1 MFIKQICIK
10 NFKSIQDL
18 ELSNFKKIN
27 LFIGRPNVGKSNII
41 EALSMFSIPY
51 LKFYNTKKITYF
63 TRLENEVELFFD
75 GDITKPIEIRVDE
88 NYCLMH
94 YSGAEGLIL
103 NLNNN
108 LFKINEKFLIDKQEK
123 GFTDIQQL
131 IWESDIKRYIFTN
144 AKFPSKQAKYLIPP
158 FGSNVLDI
166 IEKLPSLKKMLI
178 ELFETY
184 HLHLVFDKASQSLKI
199 MKNNISTKEIFLL
212 PYHSIADTL
221 RRVIFFKTAVISNQN
236 SVLLFEEPEAHSF
249 PPYIVHITQEIINS
263 KSNQFFITTHS
274 PFIVN
279 DFLENAMNDLA
290 IFIVDYKDNQTVVKS
305 LSESEISEVYQYGI
319 DLFTNI
325 ETFL

>member
-1 MFIKQICIK
+1 MYIQQLSIK
-10 NFKSIQDL
+10 NFKSIKDL

-27 LFIGRPNVGKSNII
+27 LFIGRPNVGKSNIV
-41 EALSMFSIPY
+41 EAISLFSLPY

-63 TRLENEVELFFD
+63 TRLENESELFFE
-75 GDITKPIEIRVDE
+75 GNITKPIEIHTNN
-88 NYCLMH
+88 NYCQLH
-94 YSGAEGLIL
+94 YKEGEGLTL
-103 NLNNN
+103 NLNDSI
-108 LFKINEKFLIDKQEK
+108 FKIDEKFLINKKEK
-123 GFTDIQQL
+123 RFEDIHS
-131 IWESDIKRYIFTN
+131 IAETDIKRYIFTN
-144 AKFPSKQAKYLIPP
+144 TKFPSKQARYLIPP
-158 FGSNVLDI
+158 FGGNILDI

-199 MKNNISTKEIFLL
+199 MKSNISNKEIFLL
-212 PYHSIADTL
+212 PYNSIADTL
-221 RRVIFFKTAVISNQN
+221 RRVIFFKTAVVSNQN

-290 IFIVDYKDNQTVVKS
+290 IFVVDYKDNQTVVKS
-305 LSESEISEVYQYGI
+305 LSESELSEVYQYGI